1 MSPFGRGPKRRP
13 VTRSL
18 RRGVAAALILVLAV
32 FLALFLTRGKKPA
45 SVSPPEKAASAQK
58 IDERNQVHYVE
69 YRGEKEKTEFQADRN
84 FVGPDGKYHLV
95 GHVQVTDYGRQG
107 GRKVLVRC
115 DEIIH
120 DAERT
125 RFSLLG
131 HVRME
136 FEEATFE
143 TESLEYDRKLGLFT
157 TGKPIAITS
166 PHFKGTAL
174 GLDYSLKSEE
184 LRLLAEVV
192 LETQVSK
199 GSPLPLIFQSKT
211 LFYSR
216 PVRKGRFEGGVTFS
230 HGRSHGSAE
239 TADFQL
245 FYDTDKLDII
255 DFKGQVRL
263 FLDGEFTDRSKAG
276 ASNSLLTL
284 GEKQNVQADA
294 LKLRAFIN
302 TSRLHSYESSG
313 NVSMTFLSSTK
324 GNTRFQGA
332 SIDFIFEQDGGLR
345 EFRAST
351 DVHMLKT
358 EPQGGETQSVE
369 GDSMLLPGN
378 SDILQVK
385 AGKGR
390 TVRAGFRGNEITA
403 SVLGFN
409 LKNEDLQA
417 AEVKAV
423 FSPTP
428 ERRTVGLFTAQEPM
442 FVTSHWMKY
451 TSETRRYRFYGGL
464 KMWQD
469 KSALYALE
477 VELQEDTGATVCS
490 GNVRSLFPHKPKDQD
505 KEEQVEVTSQK
516 MNYDPDK
523 NTAVYEKEA
532 AMKATAFRLKG
543 ERITVLLSKETKDPE
558 RMTAQVNVVINQ
570 DQPVREG
577 KGEQALYLVDDRL
590 VVLTGHPLLTE
601 KDKGEVQGDK
611 LTFHL
616 ADGSITVENDTRDR
630 SVTKIKS

>member
-1 MSPFGRGPKRRP
+1 MSLFGLDRNRRP
-13 VTRSL
+13 VTRTL
-18 RRGVAAALILVLAV
+18 RRGVAAALILVLVV
-32 FLALFLTRGKKPA
+32 FLALFLSRGKKPA
-45 SVSPPEKAASAQK
+45 AVSPRQTAATSQK

-84 FVGPDGKYHLV
+84 YVGPDGKYHLV

-115 DEIIH
+115 GEIIH

-125 RFSLLG
+125 RFSLVG
-131 HVRME
+131 HVQME
-136 FEEATFE
+136 FEEAAFE
-143 TESLEYDRKLGLFT
+143 TESLEYDRTQGLFS
-157 TGKPIAITS
+157 TGKPIIITS

-184 LRLLAEVV
+184 LRLNAEVR
-192 LETQVSK
+192 LETQVSQR
-199 GSPLPLIFQSKT
+199 SPLPLIFQSKT

-230 HGRSHGSAE
+230 RGRSHGSAE
-239 TADFQL
+239 TADFQV
-245 FYDTDKLDII
+245 FFDTDKLDIVH
-255 DFKGQVRL
+255 FKGQVRL
-263 FLDGEFTDRSKAG
+263 FLDGEFTDQSKTA

-284 GEKQNVQADA
+284 GEKQNVQADEI
-294 LKLRAFIN
+294 KLRAFVN

-324 GNTRFQGA
+324 GNTRFLGK
-332 SIDFIFEQDGGLR
+332 SIDFIFEQDGRLR
-345 EFRAST
+345 EFRAAT

-358 EPQGGETQSVE
+358 EPKGGETQSVD
-369 GDSMLLPGN
+369 GDSMLLPGD

-390 TVRAGFRGNEITA
+390 TVRAGFRGNELTA
-403 SVLGFN
+403 SVLGYN

-417 AEVKAV
+417 AEVKAI

-428 ERRTVGLFTAQEPM
+428 DRQTVGLFSAKEPM

-451 TSETRRYRFYGGL
+451 TSERKQYRFYGGL
-464 KMWQD
+464 KMWQG
-469 KSALYALE
+469 KSELYAQE
-477 VELQEDTGATVCS
+477 AELQEDTGATLCS
-490 GNVRSLFPHKPKDQD
+490 GNVRSIFPHKPKDQD
-505 KEEQVEVTSQK
+505 KEEQVEITSQK

-523 NTAVYEKEA
+523 NTAVYEKEG

-543 ERITVLLSKETKDPE
+543 ERIAVLLSKEAKDPV
-558 RMTAQVNVVINQ
+558 RITAQVNVIINQ

-577 KGEQALYLVDDRL
+577 KGDQAVYLVDERL
-590 VVLTGHPLLTE
+590 VVLTGHPTLTE

-630 SVTKIKS
+630 SLTKIKS